1 MIRVLALVIAC
12 CLPLSARAAAPSH
25 FANKVGH
32 ALLCLDDVDSPFF
45 YDYLSKFFGPPA
57 KYEQDVYWFGTKGG
71 KIWGATVDQVMVARA
86 YGIGADIQVTPEKL
100 VESITQQT
108 GIHFS
113 PRPGPAGTEYVSA
126 MQSHI
131 KPFGSKADPNPRA
144 MIYCVSPHLL
154 AKP

>member
-1 MIRVLALVIAC
+1 MIRSLLIMGIVST
-12 CLPLSARAAAPSH
+12 SAQVMAAAPSH
-25 FANKVGH
+25 FATKVGP

-45 YDYLSKFFGPPA
+45 YDYLSRFFGPPA
-57 KYEQDVYWFGTKGG
+57 KYDQDVYWFGTKGG

-100 VESITQQT
+100 VESITKQT

-131 KPFGSKADPNPRA
+131 KPFGSKTDPNPRA

-154 AKP
+154 SKP